1 MPRLPRPPHRRAR
14 CPAASLTVFG
24 KIVDCGAALPG
35 SGSGVSSRVSHFPA
49 WRPIL
54 MKRLLLVIFSVWN
67 IKTFSGAVSVRQT
80 SNCNISHA
88 KLHPNYHHCGLS
100 SNISNTLLWRGRIS
114 RIDQIKQNT
123 INKWR
128 WYWSTAPWYY
138 LFFSPVD
145 RTQLFILEEMTWHT
159 CIY

>member
-1 MPRLPRPPHRRAR
+1 MFPLWSNKLLSSFSLWTWSDAQATAPPGPLPGRVSHRFWENRRLRR
-14 CPAASLTVFG
+14 
-24 KIVDCGAALPG
+24 GAAGVRGPG
-35 SGSGVSSRVSHFPA
+35 SPRVSHFPA

-114 RIDQIKQNT
+114 RIDQIKQNA
-123 INKWR
+123 INK
-128 WYWSTAPWYY
+128 YKGDIEA
-138 LFFSPVD
+138 LLHNIIHFSA
-145 RTQLFILEEMTWHT
+145 L
-159 CIY
+159 